1 MPKNKNGLQTQDPL
15 EKIVVLLAATLAK
28 DETSLLAKVR
38 LLGGLGLSTGEIAA
52 ACGTAENVVR
62 ARMTELK
69 KSRRKVKK
77 E

>member
-1 MPKNKNGLQTQDPL
+1 MPKGKNSQTQDPL

-38 LLGGLGLSTGEIAA
+38 LLGGLGLSTAEIAT
-52 ACGTAENVVR
+52 ACSAAENVVR

-69 KSRRKVKK
+69 KTSKLKK